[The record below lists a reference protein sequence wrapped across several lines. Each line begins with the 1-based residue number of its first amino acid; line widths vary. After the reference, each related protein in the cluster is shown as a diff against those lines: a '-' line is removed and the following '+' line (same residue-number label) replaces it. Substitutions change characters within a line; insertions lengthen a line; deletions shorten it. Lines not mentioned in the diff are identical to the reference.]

1 MSKDLKTL
9 IAEACTEDTDKLE
22 DARNELASA
31 FIKYTN
37 ILFRDESGFS
47 PIDFDQ
53 AVKTFKDMEKEDIP
67 FLKLILFGHP
77 NQKNE
82 IDELFEIITRYL

>member
-9 IAEACTEDTDKLE
+9 IAEAYTEDTDKLE

-37 ILFRDESGFS
+37 ILFHDESSFS

-53 AVKTFKDMEKEDIP
+53 AVKIFKDMEKEDIP
-67 FLKLILFGHP
+67 FLKLILFGQP

-82 IDELFEIITRYL
+82 MDELFEIITRYF